1 MTIREIYEESILN
14 DSYWLQI
21 LIEFLVFEKEVL
33 TLENYQS
40 ELDLYFKPNNQ
51 ARMNQL
57 LIEYKNEKIG
67 GTKNDISESNIYRL
81 SEL

>member
-1 MTIREIYEESILN
+1 MIWIMEMTIRETYEQSILN
-14 DSYWLQI
+14 DSYWLQV

-33 TLENYQS
+33 TFEDDKS

-57 LIEYKNEKIG
+57 LLEYEKSF
-67 GTKNDISESNIYRL
+67 TSKK
-81 SEL
+81 

>member
-1 MTIREIYEESILN
+1 MTIREIYKESILN

-33 TLENYQS
+33 KFENHQS

-51 ARMNQL
+51 ARMNEL
-57 LIEYKNEKIG
+57 LWEYERKIG
-67 GTKNDISESNIYRL
+67 GNQYESKN
-81 SEL
+81 